1 MSRCTR
7 IACFVVV
14 YVNPIRQREWKWES
28 FFYPSTFVSPVT
40 IILPMLRTHLHG
52 NLSEVQAG
60 ERTYESTR
68 QKNIFLFVSKG

>member
-1 MSRCTR
+1 MGE
-7 IACFVVV
+7 
-14 YVNPIRQREWKWES
+14 Y
-28 FFYPSTFVSPVT
+28 FFHPSTFVFPVS

-68 QKNIFLFVSKG
+68 QKSIFLFVSKG